1 LIKLLEN
8 GQGSNQLKSLQVG
21 DEVGL
26 EGPNGHFTLKAT
38 GNPKV
43 FLSTGSGL
51 APCYRMA
58 KEDQSGAKKRFF
70 FSVSYGKDLFYAE
83 QIKALNIP
91 ETHISVS
98 REEVP

>member
-38 GNPKV
+38 DNPKV

-58 KEDQSGAKKRFF
+58 KEDQS
-70 FSVSYGKDLFYAE
+70 
-83 QIKALNIP
+83 
-91 ETHISVS
+91 
-98 REEVP
+98 